1 MLATRN
7 EGKVREVRSVLENTG
22 LEILSLAAY
31 PGAPEVVEDGRSFF
45 ENAFKKAKAIAE
57 FTGETV
63 LADDSGLEV
72 DALDGR
78 PGVRS
83 SRYAGPEAND
93 DENIEKLLL
102 ELRDV
107 PQEKRGAAFRC
118 TLVMYRPDG
127 RYDTFEGSLRGLI
140 TTEPRGKQGFG
151 YDPVF
156 FVPEIDKTVAEMPL
170 ELKNSISHRGA
181 ALRALKNHLKIG
193 G

>member
-1 MLATRN
+1 
-7 EGKVREVRSVLENTG
+7 
-22 LEILSLAAY
+22 
-31 PGAPEVVEDGRSFF
+31 
-45 ENAFKKAKAIAE
+45 
-57 FTGETV
+57 
-63 LADDSGLEV
+63 
-72 DALDGR
+72 ALDGR

>member
-1 MLATRN
+1 VLATRN

>member
-1 MLATRN
+1 M
-7 EGKVREVRSVLENTG
+7 LENAG

-78 PGVRS
+78 PGVYS

-93 DENIEKLLL
+93 EENIEKLLL

-107 PQEKRGAAFRC
+107 PPEKRGAKFRC

-127 RYDTFEGSLRGLI
+127 SYDTFEGTLRGVI

>member
-1 MLATRN
+1 MATRN

-78 PGVRS
+78 PGVYS

>member
-1 MLATRN
+1 M
-7 EGKVREVRSVLENTG
+7 LENTG
-22 LEILSLAAY
+22 LEIRSLAAY
-31 PGAPEVVEDGRSFF
+31 PGAPEVVEDGGSFF

-78 PGVRS
+78 PGVYS